1 MSENKKETKNQD
13 MIEKEMKEKMKQ
25 TVEDEKIPGSL
36 EPEAVE
42 KMLETRK
49 KKKSN
54 NRRWKYASV
63 AAAACVCLVVGAV
76 GYTNMNAGKNE
87 RPGTVTEGRSEEDQG
102 KIALAKNY
110 DEIKKYLKENEKR
123 AKGQNGFGR
132 ADAAYMTDGAMA
144 ESSVAESTKD
154 MAGADYSDTN
164 IRQEGVGEADTVK
177 TDGKNLYILNDQTVE
192 IVDVS
197 QAEMKDL
204 ASIEIDE
211 NCFIREVFVS
221 DGRLVILYTE
231 SKCEEGKKAED
242 GIYKDYTC
250 AAVYDVTDPAN
261 PREAGVISQ
270 SGQYHTMRVKD
281 GYVYLVSDFYT
292 YYDSSVSNESDYIP
306 QIQGSLLRAE
316 RYIYAAGNDRKSAHG
331 YFCICAFRPD

>member
-123 AKGQNGFGR
+123 AKGQNGFGSPSCNNVIVL
-132 ADAAYMTDGAMA
+132 D
-144 ESSVAESTKD
+144 ESVLEEGE
-154 MAGADYSDTN
+154 MPCPCCGEILEFDYSDLTMDAFEVP
-164 IRQEGVGEADTVK
+164 IETPDAD
-177 TDGKNLYILNDQTVE
+177 E
-192 IVDVS
+192 
-197 QAEMKDL
+197 
-204 ASIEIDE
+204 
-211 NCFIREVFVS
+211 
-221 DGRLVILYTE
+221 
-231 SKCEEGKKAED
+231 
-242 GIYKDYTC
+242 
-250 AAVYDVTDPAN
+250 
-261 PREAGVISQ
+261 
-270 SGQYHTMRVKD
+270 
-281 GYVYLVSDFYT
+281 
-292 YYDSSVSNESDYIP
+292 
-306 QIQGSLLRAE
+306 
-316 RYIYAAGNDRKSAHG
+316 
-331 YFCICAFRPD
+331 

>member
-13 MIEKEMKEKMKQ
+13 RIEKEMKEKMKQ
-25 TVEDEKIPGSL
+25 TDEDEKIPGSL

-154 MAGADYSDTN
+154 MAGAAYSAKN
-164 IRQEGVGEADTVK
+164 NKHKGVGGTDTAS
-177 TDGKNLYILNDQTVE
+177 TDPEKPFLIKDHTGE
-192 IVDVS
+192 IVDAS
-197 QAEMKDL
+197 HTEMK
-204 ASIEIDE
+204 
-211 NCFIREVFVS
+211 NMVTV
-221 DGRLVILYTE
+221 LV
-231 SKCEEGKKAED
+231 G
-242 GIYKDYTC
+242 
-250 AAVYDVTDPAN
+250 
-261 PREAGVISQ
+261 
-270 SGQYHTMRVKD
+270 
-281 GYVYLVSDFYT
+281 
-292 YYDSSVSNESDYIP
+292 
-306 QIQGSLLRAE
+306 
-316 RYIYAAGNDRKSAHG
+316 
-331 YFCICAFRPD
+331 

>member
-211 NCFIREVFVS
+211 NCF
-221 DGRLVILYTE
+221 
-231 SKCEEGKKAED
+231 K
-242 GIYKDYTC
+242 
-250 AAVYDVTDPAN
+250 
-261 PREAGVISQ
+261 
-270 SGQYHTMRVKD
+270 
-281 GYVYLVSDFYT
+281 
-292 YYDSSVSNESDYIP
+292 
-306 QIQGSLLRAE
+306 E
-316 RYIYAAGNDRKSAHG
+316 RFLFPMGG
-331 YFCICAFRPD
+331 L